1 MDVTLSGVGSS
12 GPSLSAHRNPND
24 PRTIHEA
31 ASQFESLMIAEML
44 KTARETTGGGALDG
58 DDADSSG
65 GVAMDMAQEF
75 FAQAVAGKGGLG
87 LAKTIEQGL
96 QTQTA
101 RTPHATHSAQNV
113 SATEHGAEVSP

>member
-1 MDVTLSGVGSS
+1 MDVTLSGVSS
-12 GPSLSAHRNPND
+12 GVALGAHRNAND
-24 PRTIHEA
+24 PRTVHEA
-31 ASQFESLMIAEML
+31 ACQFESLMIAEML
-44 KTARETTGGGALDG
+44 KTARETTGDGALDG

-96 QTQTA
+96 TTQ
-101 RTPHATHSAQNV
+101 ATRVTSAAQNV
-113 SATEHGAEVSP
+113 SANEHGAGSVSP